1 MIRDLEDTSSVDDAL
16 RAERAVIYKHSPIC
30 WQSALAIR
38 QVRRFAEDNRA
49 VPVYMLDVLA
59 RRDLSAE
66 VARRLQIGHESPQV
80 IVLREGTSTWSASHF
95 GVRAKALAHAVEEAG
110 SKGTR

>member
-1 MIRDLEDTSSVDDAL
+1 MIRDLGDTSSLDDAL

-38 QVRRFAEDNRA
+38 QVRRFAEDHRA
-49 VPVYMLDVLA
+49 VPVYVLDVLA
-59 RRDLSAE
+59 QRDLSVE

-80 IVLREGTSTWSASHF
+80 IVVREGASTWSASHL
-95 GVRAKALAHAVEEAG
+95 GVRAKALAGAVGEAG
-110 SKGTR
+110 SQGTR